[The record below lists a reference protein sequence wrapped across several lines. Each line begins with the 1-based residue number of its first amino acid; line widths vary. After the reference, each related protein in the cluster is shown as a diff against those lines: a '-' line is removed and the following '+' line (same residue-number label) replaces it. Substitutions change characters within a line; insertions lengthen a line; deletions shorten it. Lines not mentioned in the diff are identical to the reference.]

1 MILTRRNFVRLGC
14 VSATALA
21 GTYLLGCSSGSTA
34 GVSGAASGDAP
45 EVGSSLVR
53 KDQAQEASKGE
64 TTSSTAESETTETAT
79 SADEAAES
87 EATEPEAADPI
98 DETESTEEEAGVEE
112 GESAASTAAGST
124 AVVFFSVTGNTEAV
138 AEKIAQST
146 GAPLLRVLPA
156 EPYTSADIDYNSDC
170 RANREQDSVT
180 DRPALDASVPDVSGY
195 DTIYLG
201 YPIWWGKVPR
211 VMLTFLE
218 SVDLSGK
225 TVIPFCTSGSS
236 SISGSLDEVHAAAP
250 SANWQDGQRFDS
262 GVSQAD
268 IDSWVASF

>member
-34 GVSGAASGDAP
+34 GVSGAASAEAP
-45 EVGSSLVR
+45 EVGSSLAR
-53 KDQAQEASKGE
+53 KDETAEVSKTE
-64 TTSSTAESETTETAT
+64 TASSTAEGEPVESAAFTDAASETESPESADETAPTDEETAT
-79 SADEAAES
+79 
-87 EATEPEAADPI
+87 
-98 DETESTEEEAGVEE
+98 EEE
-112 GESAASTAAGST
+112 ESVISTDTGST

-138 AEKIAQST
+138 AEKVSAAT

-236 SISGSLDEVHAAAP
+236 SISGSLDEVHGAAP

-262 GVSQAD
+262 GVSQQE
-268 IDSWVASF
+268 IDSWVTSF

>member
-1 MILTRRNFVRLGC
+1 MLLTRRNFVRLGC

-34 GVSGAASGDAP
+34 GVSEAASGEAP
-45 EVGSSLVR
+45 EVGSSLAR
-53 KDQAQEASKGE
+53 KDETAEASKTE
-64 TTSSTAESETTETAT
+64 STSSIAESETSENAT
-79 SADEAAES
+79 SAD

-98 DETESTEEEAGVEE
+98 DDAESTEEETALEE
-112 GESAASTAAGST
+112 DESVAPTDTGST

-138 AEKIAQST
+138 ANKVAQAT
-146 GAPLLRVLPA
+146 NAPLLRVLPA

-170 RANREQDSVT
+170 RANREQDGVT
-180 DRPALDASVPDVSGY
+180 DRPALDASAPDVSGY

-262 GVSQAD
+262 GVSQTD

>member
-1 MILTRRNFVRLGC
+1 MMLTRRNFVRLGC

-21 GTYLLGCSSGSTA
+21 STYLLGCSSGSTA
-34 GVSGAASGDAP
+34 GLSGAASEDAP
-45 EVGSSLVR
+45 EVGSSLAR
-53 KDQAQEASKGE
+53 K
-64 TTSSTAESETTETAT
+64 
-79 SADEAAES
+79 DEAAEVSKGKASSAAETSQGTEKAS
-87 EATEPEAADPI
+87 ESEEAPETETAEPAEQF
-98 DETESTEEEAGVEE
+98 DETEPTDEEPASEEEDQVTIANE
-112 GESAASTAAGST
+112 GST
-124 AVVFFSVTGNTEAV
+124 AVVFFSCTGNTEAV
-138 AEKIAQST
+138 AEKVAQAA
-146 GAPLLRVLPA
+146 GASLLRVLPA

-180 DRPALDASVPDVSGY
+180 DRPALDVSVPDVSGY

-211 VMLTFLE
+211 VMLTFLK

-236 SISGSLDEVHAAAP
+236 SISGSLDEVHSAASGA
-250 SANWQDGQRFDS
+250 SWQDGQRFDS
-262 GVSQAD
+262 GVSQQE

>member
-1 MILTRRNFVRLGC
+1 MLLTRRNFVRLGC

-21 GTYLLGCSSGSTA
+21 GTYLLGCSSGSPT
-34 GVSGAASGDAP
+34 GVSGAASEEAP
-45 EVGSSLVR
+45 EIGSSLAR
-53 KDQAQEASKGE
+53 KDEADEASKAE
-64 TTSSTAESETTETAT
+64 TTSLTAESESVESTT
-79 SADEAAES
+79 SADEAPE
-87 EATEPEAADPI
+87 TEAAEPI
-98 DETESTEEEAGVEE
+98 DEADLVEEEAAVEE
-112 GESAASTAAGST
+112 ESATPTDAGST

-138 AEKIAQST
+138 ANKVAQAT
-146 GAPLLRVLPA
+146 GAPLFRILPA

-180 DRPALDASVPDVSGY
+180 DRPALDASVSDVSGY

-218 SVDLSGK
+218 SVDHSGK

-262 GVSQAD
+262 GVSQTD